1 MLDTEKS
8 DGLKL
13 IFIFL
18 CRDCKFSTKTMETFA
33 KSLPIVSDAERE
45 I

>member
-8 DGLKL
+8 DDLKL

-18 CRDCKFSTKTMETFA
+18 CRDCKFSTKTMINLE
-33 KSLPIVSDAERE
+33 KHLQKVYQ
-45 I
+45 